1 MHRFPKS
8 LSKAMTKKSVYD
20 VLTTVTDEENKQD
33 QSTEELLQVAKQNS
47 MFDVLVSAVAEN
59 KVIKD

>member
-1 MHRFPKS
+1 
-8 LSKAMTKKSVYD
+8 MTKKSVYD

-59 KVIKD
+59 KVIED